1 MGLKVY
7 KVQSKPYI
15 IYNPTVIF
23 RVPGPVTRI
32 DSFMRKIGGRGGMSL
47 TTGFDV
53 VFDVPDD
60 VKEYYKDGDDDLV
73 HMLCDEA
80 QLPNVQTATGQM
92 SGRYLG
98 ESAVQYPHS
107 RMFTD
112 VGLGFLCDAEL
123 IPLKFF
129 NHWYEYMFFEDYV
142 VTSPYYW
149 THRTSS
155 PKSKNRV
162 NRLKYQNQ
170 YAGTIKIMKT
180 ETGRGTSNGRAPI
193 TYLLENAYPYAI
205 DAVPLSYGTSQI
217 TRVNVNFH
225 YSRHTIIYGDV
236 GRTSTSAAV
245 QQQIA
250 NPVQTDQDETTALP
264 HPSNINWPSL
274 ADPPGVKGNPLYEKG
289 ADGIWRNV
297 FDGTPWPGQ

>member
-1 MGLKVY
+1 M
-7 KVQSKPYI
+7 
-15 IYNPTVIF
+15 
-23 RVPGPVTRI
+23 PGPVTRI

-129 NHWYEYMFFEDYV
+129 NTWYEYMFMEDYV

-149 THRTSS
+149 THRTSN

-225 YSRHTIIYGDV
+225 YSRHTIIYGDNY
-236 GRTSTSAAV
+236 RTSTSAAV
-245 QQQIA
+245 QQRIA
-250 NPVQTDQDETTALP
+250 NPIQTDKDEETATEFFDRTGRL
-264 HPSNINWPSL
+264 
-274 ADPPGVKGNPLYEKG
+274 PPG
-289 ADGIWRNV
+289 
-297 FDGTPWPGQ
+297 

>member
-1 MGLKVY
+1 LDFHDTSLGLKVY

-53 VFDVPDD
+53 IFDVPDD

-98 ESAVQYPHS
+98 EQAVQYPHS

-129 NHWYEYMFFEDYV
+129 NNWYQYMFMEDYI

-149 THRTSS
+149 THRTSQ
-155 PKSKNRV
+155 PESKNRT

-225 YSRHTIIYGDV
+225 YSRHTIIYGDNY
-236 GRTSTSAAV
+236 RTSTAAHV
-245 QQQIA
+245 QQRIA
-250 NPVQTDQDETTALP
+250 NPVQTDNDEETATEFFDRTGRL
-264 HPSNINWPSL
+264 
-274 ADPPGVKGNPLYEKG
+274 PPG
-289 ADGIWRNV
+289 
-297 FDGTPWPGQ
+297 